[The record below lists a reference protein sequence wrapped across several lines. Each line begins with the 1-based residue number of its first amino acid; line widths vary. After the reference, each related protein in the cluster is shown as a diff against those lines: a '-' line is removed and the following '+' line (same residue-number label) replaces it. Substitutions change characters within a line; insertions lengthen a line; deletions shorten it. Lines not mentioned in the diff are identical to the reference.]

1 VYEFLQENNI
11 QEINNDPTDKYQ
23 KQIQLA
29 LQRCKNITEKRA
41 HKYLMN
47 TKPKTPQLN
56 AYIKTHK
63 DNPPIRPVIN
73 HTQALSH
80 KLARHLN
87 RKTARVTTP
96 TKHI

>member
-1 VYEFLQENNI
+1 
-11 QEINNDPTDKYQ
+11 
-23 KQIQLA
+23 
-29 LQRCKNITEKRA
+29 
-41 HKYLMN
+41 MN